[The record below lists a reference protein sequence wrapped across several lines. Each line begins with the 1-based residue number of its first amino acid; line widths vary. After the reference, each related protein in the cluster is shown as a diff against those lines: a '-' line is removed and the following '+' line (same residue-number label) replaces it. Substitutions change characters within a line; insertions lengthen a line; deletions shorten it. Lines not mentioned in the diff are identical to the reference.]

1 MFCFDLMERTR
12 KNGGKKHGWEDV
24 PCSRETTQVCNTTW
38 PAEAFSYNQHAKSIT
53 FIPEDLRVTGLDS
66 CVGQNRFRE
75 QQRAWVLLWELVH
88 ISMNSCSIRG
98 YVNLHNKPPWE
109 EWIYFC
115 CYTYWI
121 HAFLIYAEIWPAVYK
136 RQPFCESSLDR
147 GGTESTKLQPHTS
160 SVLCPF
166 FQFSEL
172 KCFPH
177 SPTPC
182 IPSSISLHLV
192 GPTCLSLICLP
203 CTIPHFS
210 LSLWIIYLHTTPP
223 PPIYRF
229 HSFLFL
235 SLSFPS
241 ILLSITHS
249 SLALSF
255 FSFIT
260 FWRLSHQLSHSSHL
274 TNQILSPTLLSPH
287 YNIVEKG
294 EKINRFEQTNQSSG
308 NSLFV
313 REIKITDWWMNMLTL
328 YFPLNEPLSLRL
340 WHGSTYWSSMFA
352 ASA

>member
-66 CVGQNRFRE
+66 CIGQNRFRE

-166 FQFSEL
+166 FSVLWIKMLPSFS
-172 KCFPH
+172 H
-177 SPTPC
+177 S
-182 IPSSISLHLV
+182 V
-192 GPTCLSLICLP
+192 YSLIHLP
-203 CTIPHFS
+203 PSCWANMLVLNLPPLHNPSFFPLSVNHLLAYYTPSPHLS
-210 LSLWIIYLHTTPP
+210 LSL
-223 PPIYRF
+223 
-229 HSFLFL
+229 
-235 SLSFPS
+235 LSFPLALFS
-241 ILLSITHS
+241 IYPPLHYTFITRSVLFLLHHILTSLASTFPFFSSNKSNSIPHPPLS
-249 SLALSF
+249 SLQYCGK
-255 FSFIT
+255 
-260 FWRLSHQLSHSSHL
+260 RGK
-274 TNQILSPTLLSPH
+274 NQQIW
-287 YNIVEKG
+287 
-294 EKINRFEQTNQSSG
+294 
-308 NSLFV
+308 
-313 REIKITDWWMNMLTL
+313 TDK
-328 YFPLNEPLSLRL
+328 SIIR
-340 WHGSTYWSSMFA
+340 
-352 ASA
+352 